1 MYLCTS
7 ERVFRHCAGQS
18 MMIRASANVIE
29 RSNYAVATA
38 SMPSAIR
45 VIPGSAR
52 KKMSI
57 PFPRR
62 AYFLGQ

>member
-1 MYLCTS
+1 
-7 ERVFRHCAGQS
+7 

-38 SMPSAIR
+38 SIAFGHSGD
-45 VIPGSAR
+45 PGER

>member
-38 SMPSAIR
+38 SIAFGHSGDPRERSQED
-45 VIPGSAR
+45 VH
-52 KKMSI
+52 SI
-57 PFPRR
+57 P
-62 AYFLGQ
+62 AAGIFLGQ